1 MLSKIVLFALTVTGL
16 ISACHS
22 PAVRT
27 DLNEIRRLSK
37 LQKDSLLLFAD
48 SIKKNSSAADLKTN
62 VDYLVAMGY
71 YHAKLARYELS
82 RHLFR
87 EALKS
92 VDTTDKFAL
101 GKVYNSLG
109 NAAFNLGEYPEA
121 LQLYKKSLN
130 YFSEIGDK
138 HSQAGIHANLSQLFQ
153 LKGDNAQSRQHYK
166 LGLSLLGDQKNT
178 SFYLL
183 MLHAMA
189 NVYGQSNLIDSA
201 LMIDKEG
208 LTLAHK
214 MKLPEYESMFLD
226 NKANCFM
233 YSNRPDSAKIYF
245 NKSLAIDI
253 ALGNIKQQ
261 SDTWLNFGVL
271 ATMQKKPDSA
281 ETFLKRSIGLA
292 KQSGY
297 REGELY
303 ALKTLSELYE
313 QNKHYED
320 ALQIQKQY
328 YTLKDSVSGDKK
340 EAAIAEWKSVFE
352 TEQKEQEIRLSKI
365 QLERKNLIIGGLVA
379 ISVLASLAVYLA
391 AKRKQ
396 LKKEKI
402 FNEHAYQQEQEAAAA
417 LINSEEN
424 ERRRIAAELHDGVGQ
439 TMTAAWLN
447 LQAITTDP
455 DMSSKHVSLLE
466 TTTQLVQD
474 SCNEIRGISHHM
486 MPDVLLSKGLI
497 PALKALTSN
506 SAQKNLSVI
515 LSAEEQQ
522 VKLDKMQEL
531 TLYRVIQECFQ
542 NILKHARASEVDIS
556 INQDAGGISLM
567 IEDNGTG
574 FDVDEVSFN
583 KGMGLNSIC
592 SRVHFLKGTVEWNTS
607 SGNGGTLV
615 AIHVPL

>member
-1 MLSKIVLFALTVTGL
+1 MLSKIILFALTIIGL
-16 ISACHS
+16 ISACQS
-22 PAVRT
+22 PVVRT
-27 DLNEIRRLSK
+27 NGNEIRRLGK

-48 SIKKNSSAADLKTN
+48 SVKKSSSAADLKIN
-62 VDYLVAMGY
+62 IDYLVAMGY

-87 EALKS
+87 EALKTA
-92 VDTTDKFAL
+92 DTTDKFAV
-101 GKVYNSLG
+101 GKIYNSLG

-121 LQLYKKSLN
+121 LQLYKKGLS

-138 HSQAGIHANLSQLFQ
+138 HSEAGIHANLSQLFQ
-153 LKGDNAQSRQHYK
+153 LKGDNSQSRQHYK

-178 SFYLL
+178 SAYLL

-208 LTLAHK
+208 LTLARK
-214 MKLPEYESMFLD
+214 LKLPEYESMFLD

-253 ALGNIKQQ
+253 TLGNIKQQ
-261 SDTWLNFGVL
+261 SDTWLNLGIL
-271 ATMQKKPDSA
+271 ATMQKKPDSG
-281 ETFLKRSIGLA
+281 EVFLKRSITLA
-292 KQSGY
+292 KKSGY
-297 REGELY
+297 REGVMY
-303 ALKTLSELYE
+303 ALKTLNELHQQNKRYE
-313 QNKHYED
+313 Q
-320 ALQIQKQY
+320 AFQIQEQY
-328 YTLKDSVSGDKK
+328 YTLKDSVSGERK
-340 EAAIAEWKSVFE
+340 EAAIAEWKAVFE
-352 TEQKEQEIRLSKI
+352 TEQKEQEIKLSKI
-365 QLERKNLIIGGLVA
+365 QLERKNLIIGGLIA
-379 ISVLASLAVYLA
+379 ILILTSLAVYLA
-391 AKRKQ
+391 ANRRQ

-402 FNEHAYQQEQEAAAA
+402 FNERTYQKEQEAAAA

-455 DMSSKHVSLLE
+455 DRSTKHVSLLE

-474 SCNEIRGISHHM
+474 SCNEIRSISHHM

-506 SAQKNLSVI
+506 STQRNLSII
-515 LSAEEQQ
+515 LSADEQQ
-522 VKLDKMQEL
+522 FKLDKMLEL
-531 TLYRVIQECFQ
+531 TLYRVVQECFQ
-542 NILKHARASEVDIS
+542 NILKHALASEVDIS
-556 INQDAGGISLM
+556 INQDASGISLM
-567 IEDNGTG
+567 IEDNGIG
-574 FDVDEVSFN
+574 FDIDDQN
-583 KGMGLNSIC
+583 PKKGMGLNSIC
-592 SRVHFLKGTVEWNTS
+592 SRVHFLKGTVEWNTN
-607 SGNGGTLV
+607 SGDGGTLV
-615 AIHVPL
+615 AIHIPL